1 MSKPSKRRKH
11 IPQRTCVACRAV
23 RPKRELVRVVRTPE
37 GGVMVDETGKRSG
50 RGAYLCPRRGC
61 WETALA
67 KRQLERVLKT
77 ALTSETE
84 GQLRE
89 HAAELPQL
97 LAIES
102 EKDKKAVKGAG

>member
-1 MSKPSKRRKH
+1 MNKRSQRRKH
-11 IPQRTCVACRAV
+11 IPQRTCIACRTV

-67 KRQLERVLKT
+67 KRQLERVLKI
-77 ALTSETE
+77 ALTSESE
-84 GQLRE
+84 DHLRE
-89 HAAELPQL
+89 YAAGL
-97 LAIES
+97 L
-102 EKDKKAVKGAG
+102 